1 MYILNER
8 QEKLKNEVKA
18 FVDREVIP
26 AASEYDRSGV
36 FPLPLVRRC
45 GELGFAGEALM
56 DGGRYNAVELC
67 VIIEELARGS
77 ASLALALLPQYL
89 SCDIL
94 SAAGGKAELLA
105 RGFALETL
113 FGYAISEESGGSDVL
128 GIDTT
133 AIYDG
138 GEWVLNGAKSWI
150 TNAGSAGGYI
160 VAARTSLTGRSRNI
174 SLFYVDA
181 AAEGLS
187 VGSMGALL
195 GVNSCPHGTLT
206 FTSCRIPG
214 ESIIGAEDEGYRLLK
229 PTLLTGRLGVAAIA
243 VGISKRALELA
254 AAYSTST
261 GKYGRNLSSYQG
273 ISFMLA
279 EMYAKTAAAKSAVY
293 SAAEQYM
300 RRMPQSAVSVAAA
313 KLMSTELACEVTK
326 SARQVHGANGLSRAF
341 EVERCFRDAQMLTIA
356 EGTSEICKII
366 ISNSITDGKELT
378 I

>member
-1 MYILNER
+1 MYILNKE
-8 QEKLKNEVKA
+8 QEKLKAEVRA
-18 FVDREVIP
+18 FTDREVIP
-26 AASEYDRSGV
+26 SASEYDQGGV

-45 GELGFAGEALM
+45 GELGFTGEALTSS
-56 DGGRYNAVELC
+56 GRYDAVKMCIVL
-67 VIIEELARGS
+67 EELSRGS

-94 SAAGGKAELLA
+94 SAAGGKAELLS
-105 RGFALETL
+105 RGFTLETL

-138 GEWVLNGAKSWI
+138 GEWVLNGSKSWI
-150 TNAGSAGGYI
+150 TNADSADGYV
-160 VAARTSLTGRSRNI
+160 VAARTALTGRSRNM
-174 SLFYVDA
+174 SLFFVDA
-181 AAEGLS
+181 AAEGLTAN
-187 VGSMGALL
+187 VTDALL

-206 FTSCRIPG
+206 FTNCRIPG
-214 ESIIGAEDEGYRLLK
+214 ESIIGDEDAGYRLLK
-229 PTLLTGRLGVAAIA
+229 PTLLAGRLGVAAIA
-243 VGISKRALELA
+243 VGIAKRSLELA
-254 AAYSTST
+254 AAYATNT

-279 EMYAKTAAAKSAVY
+279 DMYAKTAAAKSAVY

-300 RRMPQSAVSVAAA
+300 RHTPHAAVSVAAA
-313 KLMSTELACEVTK
+313 KLMSTELACEITK

-366 ISNSITDGKELT
+366 ISNAVTSGGELP